1 MANVKISEL
10 PVASAA
16 NQDQVIPIVDGADT
30 KKISVDSVLNIA
42 SGVKAGFDTVDGSYI
57 QCEDTGN
64 VISVSGHYIPANNA
78 MYDIGSAT
86 NKIRDLYVDSNSLHV
101 GTLTISE
108 SADNELVLPPCELTG
123 SLLPDTNAAYDLGSA
138 EFKIRHL
145 YLSDSSIYMGND
157 PLSDGNK
164 ISVAN
169 DELVFTNVDG
179 VTTSK
184 PCLMPTSI
192 PTTNASPGKVGQ
204 MAVDETYLYICA
216 QPDQWN
222 RVPIASLPGLET
234 SWGV

>member
-30 KKISVDSVLNIA
+30 KQISVDSVLNIA

-57 QCEDTGN
+57 QCEDAGN

-78 MYDIGSAT
+78 Q
-86 NKIRDLYVDSNSLHV
+86 
-101 GTLTISE
+101 
-108 SADNELVLPPCELTG
+108 
-123 SLLPDTNAAYDLGSA
+123 YDLGSA
-138 EFKIRHL
+138 ESKIRHL

-179 VTTSK
+179 VTESK
-184 PCLMPTSI
+184 PCLMPTVT
-192 PTTNASPGKVGQ
+192 PVTHTSPGKVGQ
-204 MAVDETYLYICA
+204 MAVDATHLYICVG
-216 QPDQWN
+216 QDTWK
-222 RVPIASLPGLET
+222 RILIDSLGGLET